1 MAKAKRYQPGKR
13 ESLRTALISFDEDHE
28 LHGLELTVRLNA
40 DMALFLQIVGLTEMG
55 PSVGP
60 ETIKQFA
67 SALTDFGDR
76 CLVDWNVDDDAGN
89 PIPANGAGFLRQD
102 LDFVMA
108 IIGAWVAEVSTP
120 SAPLVQPSPGGSTSE
135 AA

>member
-1 MAKAKRYQPGKR
+1 MAKSKRFQPSKR
-13 ESLRTALISFDEDHE
+13 ESIRTALITFAEGE
-28 LHGLELTVRLNA
+28 EFHGLELTVRLNA
-40 DMALFLQIVGLTEMG
+40 DMALFLEIVGLTEMG
-55 PSVGP
+55 PAVGP
-60 ETIKQFA
+60 EAIKQFA

-76 CLVDWNVDDDAGN
+76 CLVDWNVDDDDGN
-89 PIPANGAGFLRQD
+89 PVPANGAGFLKQD